1 MKFYLENLK
10 IKIEYDTNTE
20 SPREWD
26 NDSKMILF
34 HGRYNLGDNHNF
46 SVESFNEWFEENK
59 ENLVYLPVY
68 GYDHGGLTIS
78 TSPFSCSW
86 DSGQLGY
93 IYMTK
98 EAAKNYE
105 NPILALE
112 SEVKIYDLWIR
123 GECYYYVIFDEEEV
137 LDSCGGYIG
146 FEDCRESAIDSA
158 KYFNR
163 TLPKQYELELSERT

>member
-1 MKFYLENLK
+1 MEFYLENLK

-20 SPREWD
+20 SPREWE

-34 HGRYNLGDNHNF
+34 HKRYNLGDKHNYSF
-46 SVESFNEWFEENK
+46 ESFNEWFEENK
-59 ENLVYLPVY
+59 KELVYLPVY
-68 GYDHGGLTIS
+68 GYEHSELTIS
-78 TSPFSCSW
+78 TSPFSCSY

-98 EAAKNYE
+98 DKATQYE

-112 SEVKIYDLWIR
+112 NEVKTYDSWIR
-123 GECYYYVIFDEEEV
+123 GECFYYVIFDEEEEI
-137 LDSCGGYIG
+137 LDSVGGYIG
-146 FEDCRESAIDSA
+146 LENCRESAIDSA

-163 TLPKQYELELSERT
+163 TLPKQYELELS